1 MTYDYPE
8 TEREAAT
15 KIFEAINHEIEFY
28 KIVKPPITM
37 KCC

>member
-28 KIVKPPITM
+28 
-37 KCC
+37 